1 MDHEIQLLI
10 HKAQVNNYA
19 DAIQLD
25 FLSIAM
31 YSMFTI
37 SVILLF
43 FFAGYFIGKEIWRNK

>member
-1 MDHEIQLLI
+1 MDHEMQLLI
-10 HKAQVNNYA
+10 HKAQVNNYV
-19 DAIQLD
+19 DVIQLD

-31 YSMFTI
+31 YSMITI

>member
-10 HKAQVNNYA
+10 HRAQVNNYV

-31 YSMFTI
+31 YSIFTI